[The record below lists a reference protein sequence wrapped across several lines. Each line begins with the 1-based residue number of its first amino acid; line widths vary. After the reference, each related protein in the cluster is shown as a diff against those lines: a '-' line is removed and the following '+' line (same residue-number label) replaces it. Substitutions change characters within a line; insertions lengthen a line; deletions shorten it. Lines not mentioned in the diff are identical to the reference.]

1 MLTHWEP
8 RIIPTCAHNN
18 TCTDECKVADKS
30 HTNSDTGIP
39 DILVSQL
46 MVRAAMST
54 KIAYTSTPA
63 EPMAELL

>member
-1 MLTHWEP
+1 MLIYWEP

-18 TCTDECKVADKS
+18 TCTDECKVADES
-30 HTNSDTGIP
+30 HADGDTGIL
-39 DILVSQL
+39 DILVSWL

-54 KIAYTSTPA
+54 ETVYISTPT

>member
-1 MLTHWEP
+1 MLTCWEP

-18 TCTDECKVADKS
+18 TCADECKAADES
-30 HTNSDTGIP
+30 HADSDTGIL

-46 MVRAAMST
+46 MIRAAMST